1 MEGIERTNTVVVR
14 GARAGVE
21 QSIGAPPRQD
31 PFAMKVDWGRNCYA
45 CGGFGHMARH
55 CRNRGR
61 GRLMEGRRM
70 EYGGGRIE
78 EITNFEN
85 NLKEGENLELFN

>member
-1 MEGIERTNTVVVR
+1 ME
-14 GARAGVE
+14 
-21 QSIGAPPRQD
+21 
-31 PFAMKVDWGRNCYA
+31 VDQGRNCYA

-70 EYGGGRIE
+70 EYGRGRIE

-85 NLKEGENLELFN
+85 NLKEGENLELLN